1 MFPANHQ
8 AAPRRKREDDDDDED
23 DERWVS
29 TFDGAAYG

>member
-29 TFDGAAYG
+29 TFDGAAYD